1 MDQWFHRNP
10 YKATGRPIF
19 DLGPISTTSS
29 ARTLCSHAAD
39 KRQRLLDMFSD
50 PNLSAETLM
59 ESANQYISLL
69 MGFVEAPE
77 VDGPVMSEALSS
89 DTDESDSDGEDKDGE
104 AGGEAPKTSKD
115 KKDKKGKKS
124 VPDPANKTRPSLRRV
139 VRYSW
144 SNSLSRQPT
153 PTSLYDAYFELF
165 GILFNLAQWYS
176 KHAAKVAAS
185 SQVSVEEAVD
195 VHKSLRYAAGI
206 FSHLRDNV
214 APKINVQVPKG
225 SDLDRNV
232 LDAYIKQCLAE
243 AQEVAI
249 ARAIEAKHDPGLIAA
264 LSYETSV
271 AYEKCKN
278 CLTGIPEELVSTWRA
293 YFNFKACCFRAYAYC
308 FHAEHQLK
316 VDKGGIAVA
325 AAQEALKHCETARRA
340 ARAYASGSGAEVAFF
355 RKLQPFATRTLSK
368 AQSENSMIYHQP
380 VPSSLAD
387 LNLKATFGIATPEM
401 PGLVFTHDDE
411 WKDAADGFNANKML
425 EFLTRKDAAR
435 KKKEAAKLHFIK
447 EQPIYHGVKD
457 PANAS
462 GCVIS

>member
-124 VPDPANKTRPSLRRV
+124 VPDPATKTRPSLRRV

-264 LSYETSV
+264 LSYETS
-271 AYEKCKN
+271 
-278 CLTGIPEELVSTWRA
+278 
-293 YFNFKACCFRAYAYC
+293 ACCFRAYAYC

-401 PGLVFTHDDE
+401 PGLVFTHDEE
-411 WKDAADGFNANKML
+411 WKEAADGFNANKML
-425 EFLTRKDAAR
+425 EFLTRKDASR